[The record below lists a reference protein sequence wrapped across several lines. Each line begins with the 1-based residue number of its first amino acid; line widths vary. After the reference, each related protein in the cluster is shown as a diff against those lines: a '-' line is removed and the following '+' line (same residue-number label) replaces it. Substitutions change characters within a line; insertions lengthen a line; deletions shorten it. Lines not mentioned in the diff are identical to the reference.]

1 MSEQQTTDGSLLA
14 SLVRSA
20 ALFGAAAAVNAGR
33 RAAATAIS
41 YLFVAGLFVASLSFM
56 TLSAHQ
62 APAAAMGDVLAS
74 LIVGS
79 VGLFAALSIA
89 LILQLRRR

>member
-20 ALFGAAAAVNAGR
+20 ALFGAAAAANAGR
-33 RAAATAIS
+33 RAAATLIS

-56 TLSAHQ
+56 TLSAHH
-62 APAAAMGDVLAS
+62 ALAVALGDVLAS
-74 LIVGS
+74 LIVGA
-79 VGLFAALSIA
+79 GYLFAALSMA